1 MNDTEER
8 NLFKQL
14 LEKVERLETAI
25 IGDMKFRQKGILD
38 IVAELSKEQEKT
50 SNRVAALEEFK
61 KKLYWQATAIGG
73 FSAVLIEVLAKIR
86 NYFN

>member
-1 MNDTEER
+1 MTDVEER

-25 IGDMKFRQKGILD
+25 IGDAKFKQKGLLD
-38 IVAELSKEQEKT
+38 MVFEHSTRIAT
-50 SNRVAALEEFK
+50 LEEFK

-73 FSAVLIEVLAKIR
+73 FAAVVIEVLMKIK
-86 NYFN
+86 NYFQ